1 MSAADDKITSLTM
14 YDPLANLY
22 ECQYAHYRDD
32 IAFYRNLAD
41 DYGSP
46 ILELGAGTARV
57 TRALAAAG
65 HHITAVEPSANMIAL
80 GMVKLEADNLTQ
92 NVTYLQADARTL
104 QLEQRF
110 PLIIAP
116 FNMLMHLYTLDDQD
130 TALKVIHDHL
140 EPGGRFACDLYMP
153 NFAALDVLRRE
164 PYWGDV
170 GLSEDGLSS
179 ELFVLQHHN
188 PDAQLIESRYYL
200 DTTQPDGNLS
210 RQVYS
215 LSQRYYHH
223 FELVRALRTAG
234 FTSMS
239 FYGDF
244 DKSRF
249 SSTSPYMIAV
259 AN

>member
-1 MSAADDKITSLTM
+1 MSAADDKTTSLVM
-14 YDPLANLY
+14 YDPLAELY
-22 ECQYAHYRDD
+22 ERQYTHYRED
-32 IAFYRNLAD
+32 ISFYRNLAD

-65 HHITAVEPSANMIAL
+65 HHITAVEPSSNMIAL
-80 GMVKLEADNLTQ
+80 GKAKLEADKLTQ
-92 NVTYLQADARTL
+92 NVTYLQADARNL

-130 TALKVIHDHL
+130 AALKVIREHL

-153 NFAALDVLRRE
+153 NFAALDVMRRE

-170 GLSEDGLSS
+170 GLSEDGVRS

-188 PDAQLIESRYYL
+188 LDAQLIESRYYL
-200 DTTQPDGNLS
+200 DTTQPDGSLS

-223 FELVRALRTAG
+223 FELVRALTTAG
-234 FTSMS
+234 FTNMS

-259 AN
+259 AY

>member
-1 MSAADDKITSLTM
+1 M
-14 YDPLANLY
+14 
-22 ECQYAHYRDD
+22 
-32 IAFYRNLAD
+32 
-41 DYGSP
+41 
-46 ILELGAGTARV
+46 LELGAGTARV

-65 HHITAVEPSANMIAL
+65 HHITAVEPSAAMIAL
-80 GMVKLEADNLTQ
+80 GRAKLEAGNLTD
-92 NVTYLQADARTL
+92 NVTYVQADVRTL
-104 QLEQRF
+104 KLEQRF

-130 TALKVIHDHL
+130 AALKVIHEHL
-140 EPGGRFACDLYMP
+140 EPGGLFACDLYMP

-170 GLSEDGLSS
+170 GASKDGLHI

-200 DTTQPDGNLS
+200 DTTQPDGSLS

-223 FELVRALRTAG
+223 FELVRALRATG
-234 FTSMS
+234 FNQMS

-249 SSTSPYMIAV
+249 SSTSPYIITIAS
-259 AN
+259 